1 MKFLWI
7 AAWMGIFFPGIGERV
22 CAQTIDAARSRILAD
37 SFNRM
42 ARGYYGKDADS
53 AFYCGNRALEY
64 ADRTGYR
71 KGEAEAWRMLGNTHE
86 MLGDYVNMLGCY
98 QHSLDI
104 ARQIGNTE
112 LAAKVDVNLALFYK
126 QQGEYDQA
134 QQLMEKVAELCK
146 KTGDTLQAAY
156 VASHLADL
164 ALRQQRYDEALQYAG
179 QALRTVREVGDSATA
194 ASYNNDF
201 GAILAAKRDFRGA
214 VTHYLESLAYYQ
226 GVRDRLGTTATYN
239 LLAQAYLGLKDYPR
253 ALGYAET
260 SLKEAGVMRRKLE
273 QQGSAKVLADI
284 YTAKGDYRDALHY
297 YKLYKDFSDSLFN
310 DQSHKQILTR
320 AAQYD
325 YDQKASRLREAQA
338 IKDAGYERKL
348 SKAALQI
355 SITVSVIA
363 VLSLLAFLLLRGR
376 AVNRRMNRLL
386 REKNRKIEEQK
397 ETLEQQAVQLLL
409 SNQQKDKLFG
419 VVAHDLRG
427 PMNSLQEVLTFLKE
441 KRFSEQELSGMVGE
455 LRRNVD
461 ATSEMVGNLLSWAGR
476 QLKGPVVNAVVVP
489 VAELA
494 EEMVGLYNQQ
504 AREKQVLLTTVL
516 PEHLLGYADKDMVQV
531 VLRNVV
537 SNAIKF
543 SRPGDQVTITG
554 VKKGAEIEISVTDTG
569 IGMTT
574 DALERIRRRE
584 SFTTY
589 GTAKEKGTGLGILLC
604 HEFAEANRGRFYAES
619 EWGKGSRCYFTIPA
633 APSSSSIS
641 V

>member
-1 MKFLWI
+1 MKFLCI
-7 AAWMGIFFPGIGERV
+7 AAWIGIFVPGFEGRAH
-22 CAQTIDAARSRILAD
+22 AQTIDTARSRTLVD
-37 SFNRM
+37 SLNRM

-53 AFYCGNRALEY
+53 AFYCGNKALEY
-64 ADRTGYR
+64 ADQTGYR

-86 MLGDYVNMLGCY
+86 MLGDYVNMLVCY
-98 QHSLDI
+98 QHSLDV
-104 ARQIGNTE
+104 ARQIGNTA

-134 QQLMEKVAELCK
+134 QQLMEKVADLCK
-146 KTGDTLQAAY
+146 RTGDTLQAAY

-201 GAILAAKRDFRGA
+201 GAILAAKGDYKGA

-226 GVRDRLGTTATYN
+226 GVRDRLGTTATFN
-239 LLAQAYLGLKDYPR
+239 LLAQAYLGQKDYTR

-260 SLKEAGVMRRKLE
+260 SLREAGVMRRKLE
-273 QQGSAKVLADI
+273 LQGSAKVLADI
-284 YTAKGDYRDALHY
+284 YTAKGDYKDALY
-297 YKLYKDFSDSLFN
+297 YFKLYKDYSDSLFN

-325 YDQKASRLREAQA
+325 YEQKASRLREAQA

-363 VLSLLAFLLLRGR
+363 VLSLLAFLQLRGR
-376 AVNRRMNRLL
+376 AVNRRMNKVL
-386 REKNRKIEEQK
+386 REKNEKIEEQK
-397 ETLEQQAVQLLL
+397 ETLELQAVQLLL
-409 SNQQKDKLFG
+409 NNQQKDKLFS

-427 PMNSLQEVLTFLKE
+427 PMNSLKEVLTFLKE
-441 KRFSEQELSGMVGE
+441 KRFSEQELSGMVSE

-461 ATSEMVGNLLSWAGR
+461 ATSEMVGNLLSWAAR
-476 QLKGPVVNAVVVP
+476 QLKGAAVNAVVVP

-494 EEMVGLYNQQ
+494 DETIGLYNRQ
-504 AREKQVLLTTVL
+504 AWEKQILLTTIL
-516 PEHLLGYADKDMVQV
+516 PEDLLGYADKDMMQV

-543 SRPGDQVTITG
+543 SRPGDRVTITG